1 MWLAGRGGGAEEEG
15 STLFSLPLLWPL
27 HLNIYL
33 WSQLKIFGIHKLIL
47 KCLNLTEPERAVE
60 ARRAG
65 VASCFNE
72 PDFSSWRNLVYLG
85 NFYAAGQL
93 LDSVFHLKTVRVL
106 SNLLISQDLGA
117 FLNFLRKFFTKFI
130 KQMKDL
136 NVALQLCQAMVIY
149 WAYLVSGFTEPLLFD
164 DVLGTHHHVL
174 SLRHPV
180 HQSGRHR
187 HRVLQGRHL
196 GPPVQTERKKL
207 SMLCNG
213 HSLCHIDIM
222 SSTLLVIY
230 SPCLSNGFSGS
241 QNDHQGF
248 SVKAFLLQQEY

>member
-1 MWLAGRGGGAEEEG
+1 MKHACLTRPFIEEA
-15 STLFSLPLLWPL
+15 T
-27 HLNIYL
+27 
-33 WSQLKIFGIHKLIL
+33 QK
-47 KCLNLTEPERAVE
+47 
-60 ARRAG
+60 
-65 VASCFNE
+65 
-72 PDFSSWRNLVYLG
+72 
-85 NFYAAGQL
+85 GQ
-93 LDSVFHLKTVRVL
+93 
-106 SNLLISQDLGA
+106 
-117 FLNFLRKFFTKFI
+117 RKEHCMCI
-130 KQMKDL
+130 KQKQNISSQSL
-136 NVALQLCQAMVIY
+136 LRNPSKPKSSFQFVWLQAMCQAMLMY

>member
-1 MWLAGRGGGAEEEG
+1 MG
-15 STLFSLPLLWPL
+15 SSRRFQQHPTPS
-27 HLNIYL
+27 IYL
-33 WSQLKIFGIHKLIL
+33 GCALPILVLGIRIIKATSNPNFQVKVLVRL
-47 KCLNLTEPERAVE
+47 SPYRLW
-60 ARRAG
+60 G
-65 VASCFNE
+65 VGRNCFNE
-72 PDFSSWRNLVYLG
+72 PDFSSWRNLVYLEK
-85 NFYAAGQL
+85 FYAAGQL

-174 SLRHPV
+174 SLWHPV

-196 GPPVQTERKKL
+196 GPPVQTEWKTINAL
-207 SMLCNG
+207 QWSF
-213 HSLCHIDIM
+213 
-222 SSTLLVIY
+222 LV
-230 SPCLSNGFSGS
+230 S
-241 QNDHQGF
+241 
-248 SVKAFLLQQEY
+248 